1 MRANLDQRNVG
12 GYSVAYRRDDT
23 NFPVYV
29 TAALAAM
36 FFTAA
41 WITGAA
47 YWLALAVTA
56 AAFTYYNIPLLET
69 GRPTI
74 GANQYG
80 IFIQAFGLIRW
91 RAIDRIDLVEIAE
104 RAMTVHE
111 LQISLSVPLG
121 SALVVDWRKQPAYR
135 LLMRKV
141 LLTAAPPPPGRSN
154 ISFNRLRLT
163 TLLDGGY
170 VEDAANLALRVQ
182 APMNLDILR
191 AQTDA
196 LLYAGRDTDVCSDLT
211 AHRLDTAES
220 FWVKL
225 RAYCYAAAGG
235 SSVSAYSNIA
245 GATGTLTPVRTISGA
260 NTGLNPPFPSALSGV
275 IGIAVDSTR

>member
-1 MRANLDQRNVG
+1 MSANLDERNVG

-23 NFPVYV
+23 HFPVYV

-41 WITGAA
+41 WITDAA

-91 RAIDRIDLVEIAE
+91 RAIEGIHLVQIAE

-111 LQISLSVPLG
+111 LQIVLSAPLG
-121 SALVVDWRKQPAYR
+121 SALVVDWRKQPRWRLFMRLPWRMSHNNMVRVNLEPFDQPPDVIHRTFLRMWRFYR
-135 LLMRKV
+135 
-141 LLTAAPPPPGRSN
+141 S
-154 ISFNRLRLT
+154 
-163 TLLDGGY
+163 
-170 VEDAANLALRVQ
+170 
-182 APMNLDILR
+182 
-191 AQTDA
+191 
-196 LLYAGRDTDVCSDLT
+196 
-211 AHRLDTAES
+211 
-220 FWVKL
+220 
-225 RAYCYAAAGG
+225 
-235 SSVSAYSNIA
+235 
-245 GATGTLTPVRTISGA
+245 
-260 NTGLNPPFPSALSGV
+260 
-275 IGIAVDSTR
+275 